1 MKCVRDSKSTCVLYL
16 LSLMNRITLK
26 LTDDQHDALVS
37 LVTYAYADNYRNNLL
52 DTDTFDEMADEVFEA
67 KETN

>member
-1 MKCVRDSKSTCVLYL
+1 
-16 LSLMNRITLK
+16 MNITLK

-37 LVTYAYADNYRNNLL
+37 LVTHAYADNYRNNLL

>member
-1 MKCVRDSKSTCVLYL
+1 
-16 LSLMNRITLK
+16 MNRITLK